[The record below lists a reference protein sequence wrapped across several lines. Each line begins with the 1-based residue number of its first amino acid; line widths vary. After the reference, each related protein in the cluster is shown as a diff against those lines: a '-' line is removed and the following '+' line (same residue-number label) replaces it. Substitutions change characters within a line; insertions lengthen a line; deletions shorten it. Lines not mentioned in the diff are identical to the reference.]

1 MKDAEEIG
9 NRLDPSQDTK
19 QGLFSLV
26 PIGRDYSSR
35 VSVMFMGDMSLPS
48 TMSQDVL
55 GVMSLIDDQGRPL
68 GFDFGMRSE
77 QSARDFLGLLQ
88 HWADQRGG
96 TNAVFLEFLMLD
108 DGEVVLLCGEDTD
121 SIVKMF
127 CPERYQLDLMP
138 LVYGALSHKSFP
150 KPTPMLLRLLS
161 GGTLHEVDIGA
172 RVVVPDD
179 KILPAARVPGLT
191 LHKQEIPVRRENEIT
206 PQSQAGAF
214 LWARSHGYGEAL
226 PTDKASACPFTRPE
240 DTLHERRRRVHR
252 LFPISLVLL
261 SASGWATSVTSSLC
275 TQGFR
280 PWQVWQAL
288 CNLTTLDRWARAT
301 NWKDHDTKP
310 SDVQLIKF
318 LIDYPETVGD
328 TSSFDNAINEDCV
341 RNQLVADSQELWRR
355 YAGQHRD
362 IPSPSD
368 IQAALGQLNLLGEV
382 DAAF

>member
-9 NRLDPSQDTK
+9 NRLDPSQNTK
-19 QGLFSLV
+19 QGPLSLV
-26 PIGRDYSSR
+26 SIGCDYSSQ

-55 GVMSLIDDQGRPL
+55 GVVSLIDGQGRPL

-77 QSARDFLGLLQ
+77 QSARDFFGLLH

-96 TNAVFLEFLMLD
+96 TNAVVLEFLMLD

-127 CPERYQLDLMP
+127 CPERYQSDLMP
-138 LVYGALSHKSFP
+138 LVCAILSQKSFP

-172 RVVVPDD
+172 RVLAPDD
-179 KILPAARVPGLT
+179 KVPPAARVPGLM

-214 LWARSHGYGEAL
+214 LRARAHGEA
-226 PTDKASACPFTRPE
+226 PPADKTPASPFTRPE
-240 DTLHERRRRVHR
+240 DTFDERRRRVHR
-252 LFPISLVLL
+252 LFPVSLAVL
-261 SASGWATSVTSSLC
+261 SASGWSSSVTLSLC

-288 CNLTTLDRWARAT
+288 CNLTTLDRWIQAT
-301 NWKDHDTKP
+301 NRGDHDAKP
-310 SDVQLIKF
+310 SQVQLIKF

-328 TSSFDNAINEDCV
+328 TSTFEKAIDEDRV
-341 RNQLVADSQELWRR
+341 RNQLVADSQELWGR
-355 YAGQHRD
+355 YAGRHGDR
-362 IPSPSD
+362 PAPPD
-368 IQAALGQLNLLGEV
+368 IQAALGQLGLLGEV
-382 DAAF
+382 DARF